1 MLQMLQEM
9 MALPGHCMVFPSQA
23 ALKSLNVLSW
33 HPDHEDF
40 PLTDKPESQH
50 YTPFCVCLYVGVG
63 V

>member
-9 MALPGHCMVFPSQA
+9 MALPGHCMAFPSQA

-40 PLTDKPESQH
+40 PLTDEPESQH